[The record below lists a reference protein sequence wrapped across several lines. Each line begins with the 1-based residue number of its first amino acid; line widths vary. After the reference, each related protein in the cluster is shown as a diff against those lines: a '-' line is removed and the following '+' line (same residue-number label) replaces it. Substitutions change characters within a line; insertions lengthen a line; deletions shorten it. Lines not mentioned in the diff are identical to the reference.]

1 MTPNFPPPAGPPVIA
16 DPPRR
21 RGARVVF
28 WVCIAMV
35 AVGFVGLVGDW
46 ATRTIEM
53 TRLAGAIE
61 RSEAAMTVA
70 QEGIGAVEIPED
82 ATSADKQAAIREL
95 ESVSARGRDDVAEA
109 GTGVAALSFLPWHTE
124 VLRAQAAYLDHNEAW
139 VEYLD
144 RGSTEPLTLF
154 QDDNRIEPTWIAAEK
169 WVRVGVPFPP
179 YPPLAERIDR
189 IFEEGDS
196 DSGDGLTA

>member
-1 MTPNFPPPAGPPVIA
+1 MTLNYPPPAGPPVIA
-16 DPPRR
+16 EPPRR
-21 RGARVVF
+21 PGARVVF

-70 QEGIGAVEIPED
+70 QEGIGAVDVPED
-82 ATSADKQAAIREL
+82 ANSADKQTAVREL
-95 ESVSARGRDDVAEA
+95 EAVSARGRDDVAAA

-169 WVRVGVPFPP
+169 WVRAAVPFPP
-179 YPPLAERIDR
+179 FPPLAQRIDR

-196 DSGDGLTA
+196 ESGDGLTA